1 VSLVTEDRVVWENNH
16 DRENIMPILM
26 IALLALAC
34 FGAIGILLVMAGVL
48 ERKRHNP
55 SSPSSEGAV
64 PGGKP
69 TA

>member
-1 VSLVTEDRVVWENNH
+1 
-16 DRENIMPILM
+16 MPVLM

-48 ERKRHNP
+48 ERKAHNK
-55 SSPSSEGAV
+55 SSSSGDAV